1 MNANGAIRQTASFA
15 PAPYGPRLRLVAEPA
30 QGEVRGAVL
39 LAPPFAEE
47 MNKCRRMAARMAR
60 LLAAQGWQVVRPDL
74 RGCGD
79 SAGEFRDAD
88 WADWIADLQAELAAL
103 PAGLPVWLWCIRA
116 GALLAEPLAEARPD
130 LNLLLWQPVL
140 NGAQH
145 LQQFLRLHAGGRIV
159 GAAAEGP
166 SPLGRLRA
174 GECVELG
181 GYELGPALARGMERA
196 TLALPASFRGRIAWF
211 DVQADATASP
221 GPATQKVLESLRA
234 RALSVDHAVVA
245 GPPFWQ
251 TVEIEECE
259 ALLQVS
265 LAGLGTAQP
274 ARAATCPA

>member
-15 PAPYGPRLRLVAEPA
+15 PAPYGPRFRLVSGPA
-30 QGEVRGAVL
+30 HGEARGAVL

-47 MNKCRRMAARMAR
+47 LNKCRRMTARMAR
-60 LLAAQGWQVVRPDL
+60 LLAAQGWQVVQPDL

-88 WADWIADLQAELAAL
+88 WVDWIADLQAELAAL
-103 PAGLPVWLWCIRA
+103 PGHLPVWLWCIRA
-116 GALLAEPLAEARPD
+116 GALLAGPLAEARPD
-130 LNLLLWQPVL
+130 LNLLLWQPAL
-140 NGAQH
+140 SGAQH

-166 SPLGRLRA
+166 SPLSRLRA
-174 GECVELG
+174 GESVELG
-181 GYELGPALARGMERA
+181 GYELGAALALGMERA
-196 TLALPASFRGRIAWF
+196 TFALPRAFRGRIAWF
-211 DVQADATASP
+211 DVQAHATAAA
-221 GPATQKVLESLRA
+221 GPATQAALEALRA

-245 GPPFWQ
+245 GAPFWQ

-265 LAGLGTAQP
+265 LAGLGSART
-274 ARAATCPA
+274 ARAAACPA